1 MRDLDR
7 RIVAIAVPAF
17 AALVTEPLMLAAD
30 TIVVGHLGTVP
41 LAGLA
46 VASTVL
52 GTVVGLC
59 IFLAYGTTA
68 TVARLQGA
76 GDVAGARR
84 EGVSGVW
91 LAIGLGTVL
100 GGLLAVLARPLTT
113 ALSSS
118 DAVAAAAFD
127 YLVVSAAGVPAML
140 VVLAATGALRGTM
153 DLRTPLVVAVVA
165 NLGNVVLNVV
175 LVYGLDLGITGA
187 ALGTVIAQWGAA
199 LWLGGVVLR
208 DALRTGASV
217 RPHGAGVLRAGL
229 DGVPL
234 LVRTAT
240 LRASLVLA
248 TAIAAT
254 LGDSALAAH
263 QIATTIV
270 TLLAFVLDSLAIA
283 GQTLTGTS
291 LGEGDADGTR
301 SVVARLMAWGA
312 GAGVVAAVLLAVT
325 AVLLPPLFT
334 PDAAVQDALLPVL
347 VVVAVIQPLSGVVFV
362 LDGILIG
369 AGDGRYLAW
378 AGLVVLAV
386 YAPLALVL
394 GRTGLVGLWCA
405 YGGFIAA
412 RLAVLHLRQRGDRW
426 MVLGAR

>member
-1 MRDLDR
+1 MRETDR

-17 AALVTEPLMLAAD
+17 AALVTEPLMLLAD
-30 TIVVGHLGTVP
+30 TVVVGHLGTVP

-68 TVARLQGA
+68 TVARLQGS

-91 LAIGLGTVL
+91 LAAGLGVVL
-100 GGLLAVLARPLTT
+100 GGLLAVLADPLTS
-113 ALSSS
+113 ALASSS
-118 DAVAAAAFD
+118 EVADAAHE

-153 DLRTPLVVAVVA
+153 DLRTPLLVAVVA
-165 NLGNVVLNVV
+165 NLGNVVLNVW
-175 LVYGLDLGITGA
+175 LVYGLDLGIGGA
-187 ALGTVIAQWGAA
+187 ALGTVLAQWGAA
-199 LWLGGVVLR
+199 LWLGAVVLR
-208 DALRTGASV
+208 DALAAGAPV

-248 TAIAAT
+248 TAVAAT
-254 LGDSALAAH
+254 LGDAALAAH
-263 QIATTIV
+263 QIAATVV

-283 GQTLTGTS
+283 GQTMTGTS
-291 LGEGDADGTR
+291 LGEGDAPGTR
-301 SVVARLMAWGA
+301 SIVARLMAWGA
-312 GAGVVAAVLLAVT
+312 GAGVVAALLLAAT

-334 PDAAVQDALLPVL
+334 SDARVQDALLPALL
-347 VVVAVIQPLSGVVFV
+347 VVALVQPLSGVVFV

-369 AGDGRYLAW
+369 AGDGTYLAW

-386 YAPLALVL
+386 YAPLAVLL

-412 RLAVLHLRQRGDRW
+412 RLLVLHLRQRGDRW

>member
-1 MRDLDR
+1 MRDVDR

-17 AALVTEPLMLAAD
+17 AALVTEPLMLLAD
-30 TIVVGHLGTVP
+30 TAVVGHLGTVP

-91 LAIGLGTVL
+91 LAVGLGAVL
-100 GGLLAVLARPLTT
+100 GAMLAALARPLSD

-118 DAVAAAAFD
+118 ASVADASFD

-153 DLRTPLVVAVVA
+153 DLRTPLMVAVVA
-165 NLGNVVLNVV
+165 NLGNVVLNVT
-175 LVYGLDLGITGA
+175 LVYGLDLGIGGA
-187 ALGTVIAQWGAA
+187 ALGTVLAQWGAA

-208 DALRTGASV
+208 DALRAGASV
-217 RPHGAGVLRAGL
+217 RPHGAGVLRAAL

-248 TAIAAT
+248 TAVAAT
-254 LGDSALAAH
+254 LGDAALAAH
-263 QIATTIV
+263 QIAATVV

-283 GQTLTGTS
+283 GQTMTGTS
-291 LGEGDADGTR
+291 LGEGDATGTR
-301 SVVARLMAWGA
+301 GLVARLMAWGA
-312 GAGVVAAVLLAVT
+312 GAGLVAAVLLAAT
-325 AVLLPPLFT
+325 AALVPPLFT
-334 PDAAVQDALLPVL
+334 SDTAVQDALVPALL
-347 VVVAVIQPLSGVVFV
+347 VVAVVQPLSGIVFV

-378 AGLVVLAV
+378 AGLLVLAV
-386 YAPLALVL
+386 YAPLALLL
-394 GRTGLVGLWCA
+394 GRTGLVGLWTA

-412 RLAVLHLRQRGDRW
+412 RLVVLHLRQRGDRW